1 MFVAKKND
9 GLFIS
14 LLDSRPKEDLI
25 RLRNEYQF
33 YCSACQHPV
42 QMKLGEKRL
51 PHFAHLRDSKCIT
64 QTEHETPYHLEGKKQ
79 LYSWLKHLSS
89 ELELEPFITEIK
101 QRPDL
106 LVKVNKKQLAIEF
119 QCSQISYEQLS
130 KRTKAYKS
138 IDIHPLWI
146 LGESWLKMNANPLF
160 SLSPFQWFFATI
172 PQSTNSNS
180 FPFILYFN
188 PMTKIATKLSNLVPF
203 SPTQTFAMIQKFTP
217 NNTLIEVLS
226 ASLSLNSQMLTLWLD
241 KKKNWRYQ
249 FSMFPDRKLNP
260 LFLALYKAQITRASV
275 PSEVGLPFPTVY
287 LIETS
292 AVIWQL
298 WILLDS
304 IIPVGPKE
312 TISFDNTYRYFKKRV
327 DEGHIK
333 IRSLPNVDG
342 QHYSFAIMDYLQILT
357 KLGILKRIN
366 ARNFIKVNEIKLP
379 KNAEEALALDK
390 AVLKKLY
397 GGKYTL

>member
-1 MFVAKKND
+1 M
-9 GLFIS
+9 FIS

-25 RLRNEYQF
+25 QLRKEFQF

-64 QTEHETPYHLEGKKQ
+64 QREHETPYHLEGKKQ
-79 LYSWLKHLSS
+79 LYSWLKNLST
-89 ELELEPFITEIK
+89 ELELEPFIPEIK

-106 LVKVNKKQLAIEF
+106 LIKVNKQQFAIEF
-119 QCSQISYEQLS
+119 QCSQISYEHLS

-146 LGESWLKMNANPLF
+146 LGESWLKTNADPLF
-160 SLSPFQWFFATI
+160 SLSSFQWLFATI
-172 PQSTNSNS
+172 PQSTNSNC
-180 FPFILYFN
+180 FPSILYFN
-188 PMTKIATKLSNLVPF
+188 PMTKIVTKLSNLTPF
-203 SPTQTFAMIQKFTP
+203 SPTQTFATIQKFAP
-217 NNTLIEVLS
+217 NDTLTEILN
-226 ASLSLNSQMLTLWLD
+226 ASLSLNSQMLTLWLE

-249 FSMFPDRKLNP
+249 FSMFPDRKLKP
-260 LFLALYKAQITRASV
+260 LFLELYTARITRASI
-275 PSEVGLPFPTVY
+275 PAEVGLPFPTVY

-304 IIPVGPKE
+304 IIPVTSNAP
-312 TISFDNTYRYFKKRV
+312 ISFENTYRLFRERV
-327 DEGHIK
+327 SEGHIK
-333 IRSLPNVDG
+333 IRHLPNIVG
-342 QHYSFAIMDYLQILT
+342 QHYSFAIMDYLQVLT

-366 ARNFIKVNEIKLP
+366 ARNFIKVNEIILP
-379 KNAEEALALDK
+379 KNGEEALELDK